1 MPYYFSERLSRRSV
15 LLRCAVCCAFGVII
29 SGCANLSTV
38 DPLASPLG
46 KTNSGRVLISFT
58 HPGSTV
64 GIRSAKFAFSR
75 VGRADKPYAMEYY
88 LSYVRGNRDTDRIAI
103 DQGGV
108 LGEVAVLE
116 LPEGDYVA
124 DKWSVSLS
132 SGVDFSGPIEMTS
145 ETTGEPVKIFFTVR
159 RGQITYLG
167 NVHLSVH
174 TRTNVRYE
182 VRDMR
187 ARDIP
192 LVLKKFQGISADQ
205 IDYRPMIRSDPR

>member
-1 MPYYFSERLSRRSV
+1 MCYYISALFVRSRV
-15 LLRCAVCCAFGVII
+15 LLRGIACCAFSVFI
-29 SGCANLSTV
+29 SGCANISAV
-38 DPLASPLG
+38 DPLASPLVQA
-46 KTNSGRVLISFT
+46 NAGRVLISFT

-75 VGRADKPYAMEYY
+75 VGPADKPYAMEYH
-88 LSYVRGNRDTDRIAI
+88 LSHIRSNRDTDRII
-103 DQGGV
+103 IEQGGV

-132 SGVDFSGPIEMTS
+132 TGLDFSGPIEMTS
-145 ETTGEPVKIFFTVR
+145 EKTGEPVKISFTVR

-174 TRTNVRYE
+174 TRNNVRYE

-187 ARDIP
+187 TRDIP
-192 LVLKKFQGISADQ
+192 LVLKKFQSISADQ
-205 IDYRPMIRSDPR
+205 IDYRPMIRIDPR

>member
-1 MPYYFSERLSRRSV
+1 MSRYFSTRLSRSRVV
-15 LLRCAVCCAFGVII
+15 LQYFVGCAFVLI
-29 SGCANLSTV
+29 SGCVNLSKV
-38 DPLASPLG
+38 DPLVSPSAQ
-46 KTNSGRVLISFT
+46 NPGRVLISFT
-58 HPGSTV
+58 HPSSTA

-75 VGRADKPYAMEYY
+75 VGSPYAVEYN
-88 LSYVRGNRDTDRIAI
+88 LSYVRANRDTDKIAI

-132 SGVDFSGPIEMTS
+132 SGVDFFGPIEMTS
-145 ETTGEPVKIFFTVR
+145 EKTGEPVKISFTVR

-174 TRTNVRYE
+174 TRNTVRYE
-182 VRDMR
+182 VKDMR
-187 ARDIP
+187 TRDVP
-192 LVLKKFQGISADQ
+192 LVLKKLQNVSADQ
-205 IDYRPMIRSDPR
+205 IDYRPMIKSDPK

>member
-1 MPYYFSERLSRRSV
+1 MPRYFSAMLSRSRVV
-15 LLRCAVCCAFGVII
+15 LHYLVGCAFILI

-38 DPLASPLG
+38 DPLISPSAQ
-46 KTNSGRVLISFT
+46 NPGRVLISFT
-58 HPGSTV
+58 HPSSTV

-75 VGRADKPYAMEYY
+75 VGRPYAVEYV

-103 DQGGV
+103 DQDGV

-116 LPEGDYVA
+116 LPEGDYAA

-132 SGVDFSGPIEMTS
+132 SGVDFFGPIEMTS
-145 ETTGEPVKIFFTVR
+145 DKTGEPVKISFTVR

-174 TRTNVRYE
+174 TRSTVRYE
-182 VRDMR
+182 VKDMR
-187 ARDIP
+187 TRDVP
-192 LVLKKFQGISADQ
+192 LVLKKLQNVSADQ
-205 IDYRPMIRSDPR
+205 IDYRTMIQSDPK

>member
-1 MPYYFSERLSRRSV
+1 MSYYFSATLPRSRD
-15 LLRCAVCCAFGVII
+15 LLRCVVCCAFGVFI
-29 SGCANLSTV
+29 SGCADISTV
-38 DPLASPLG
+38 DPLASPSRQ
-46 KTNSGRVLISFT
+46 NSGRVLISFT

-75 VGRADKPYAMEYY
+75 VGRADTPYAMEYY
-88 LSYVRGNRDTDRIAI
+88 LSYVRGNRDTDRITI
-103 DQGGV
+103 EQGGV

-132 SGVDFSGPIEMTS
+132 SGVDFFGPIEMTS
-145 ETTGEPVKIFFTVR
+145 EKTGEPVKISFTVR
-159 RGQITYLG
+159 GGQITYLG

-174 TRTNVRYE
+174 TSNNVRYE

-187 ARDIP
+187 TRDIP
-192 LVLKKFQGISADQ
+192 LVLKKFQNVVPEKIEYGS
-205 IDYRPMIRSDPR
+205 MIRSDPR